1 MIILIMK
8 TPCYITI
15 TSFEQIFLHNQSLIR
30 FSKNVPVHIATCCL
44 LFFTHLFLV
53 FLFFMLSLLLKVHD
67 VYEVFYIIMGIF
79 ISLCLQF
86 YGVSLQAIID
96 IFIYSHQ
103 NRYLS
108 FTFCPLN
115 SPDDF
120 VKFFPSRFV
129 GRLTKQIPVF
139 RKLRFYKP
147 DNMYLDITVVMAKHS
162 VIIVNITSLFTEYDK
177 NF

>member
-1 MIILIMK
+1 M
-8 TPCYITI
+8 
-15 TSFEQIFLHNQSLIR
+15 
-30 FSKNVPVHIATCCL
+30 
-44 LFFTHLFLV
+44 
-53 FLFFMLSLLLKVHD
+53 
-67 VYEVFYIIMGIF
+67 
-79 ISLCLQF
+79 
-86 YGVSLQAIID
+86 SLQAIID

-103 NRYLS
+103 NRYFS

-147 DNMYLDITVVMAKHS
+147 DNRYLDITAVMAKHS

-177 NF
+177 NFFNITEFCDSNFEYHLIMN